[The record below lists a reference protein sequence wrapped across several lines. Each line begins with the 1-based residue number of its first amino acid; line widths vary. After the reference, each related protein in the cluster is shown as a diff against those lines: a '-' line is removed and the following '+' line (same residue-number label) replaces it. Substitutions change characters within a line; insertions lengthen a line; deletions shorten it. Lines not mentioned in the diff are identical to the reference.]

1 MKFLRTLTTTSAAV
15 ALTLGL
21 ATAPLAQAD
30 DKMAPNEKA
39 ASAASRWGGD
49 FSTVDQSKLS
59 TIKEHD
65 VFSKLEEV
73 GIIKRTDPSDPTSDF
88 ERVDP
93 VGNEKQGKIKTF
105 VNSKNEKWRWL
116 LDVNGSNGKVKFMTA
131 TSPSMNN
138 REVPLAVIT
147 PTGNFDTA
155 RPTIYLLNGAG
166 GAEQGMEWLYMTNG
180 KKGKTNLIDF
190 YTSKNVNVVVV
201 EAGAFSYYT
210 DWYNSPH
217 PTDTV
222 EDRTYLPGPQRWET
236 FLTKELP
243 GPLEGEVKRE
253 QTSDDNGNITNANIN
268 GNGQRAIA
276 GMSMSATSALL
287 LAEHNPGF
295 YNAVGSYSG
304 CAATSTP
311 MTNFYVGLTVN
322 RANNATPEQMWGP
335 RGGEYNRFNDAL
347 INSNNLKGTHTYV
360 SASTGLPGEHEN
372 LSSIAEKN
380 GGDLS
385 SAFKSS
391 STLVVEGGAIEAAM
405 FDCTTQLKRKMDREG
420 IDADWNFRATGTHS
434 WPGWKEDIW
443 KSWPTY
449 AAAFGQDAS
458 TEVPTA
464 TPEASEDR
472 SAAPQAA
479 NAETVEKLSPTA
491 EKENEA
497 NAAERNT
504 GALNNVT
511 DAAAA
516 AADALT
522 NGTDTAADA
531 LTDEATARTDTADD
545 LAATN

>member
-1 MKFLRTLTTTSAAV
+1 MKFLRTLTTTSTAV

-30 DKMAPNEKA
+30 DKMAPVAAADAATRWNVDSLDQVDRSQLSVIKQYDDVLPFMAEKGLITKDGNGYVRDA
-39 ASAASRWGGD
+39 NDAIKM
-49 FSTVDQSKLS
+49 TV
-59 TIKEHD
+59 T
-65 VFSKLEEV
+65 
-73 GIIKRTDPSDPTSDF
+73 P
-88 ERVDP
+88 
-93 VGNEKQGKIKTF
+93 
-105 VNSKNEKWRWL
+105 KNEKWRWL
-116 LDVNGSNGKVKFMTA
+116 ADVYRSKGKVKFMTA

-147 PTGNFDTA
+147 PTGNFDAA

-166 GAEQGMEWLYMTNG
+166 GAEQGMDWLYMTNG
-180 KKGKTNLIDF
+180 EKGKTNLIDF
-190 YTSKNVNVVVV
+190 YKSKNVNVVVV

-217 PTDTV
+217 PDDTV
-222 EDRTYLPGPQRWET
+222 ETRTYLPGPQRWET

-243 GPLEGEVKRE
+243 GPLEGEFKRE
-253 QTSDDNGNITNANIN
+253 QTSDGNGNITNANIN

-276 GMSMSATSALL
+276 GMSMSATSSLL
-287 LAEHNPGF
+287 IAEHNPGF

-347 INSNNLKGTHTYV
+347 INSNNLKGTHTYI
-360 SASTGLPGEHEN
+360 SSSTGLPGDHEN
-372 LSSIAEKN
+372 LSSLAENN

-391 STLVVEGGAIEAAM
+391 STLVIEGGAIEAAM

-479 NAETVEKLSPTA
+479 NTATLETHTPTA
-491 EKENEA
+491 EEVDEA
-497 NAAERNT
+497 NDAERNT
-504 GALNNVT
+504 GALNNGT
-511 DAAAA
+511 DAAA
-516 AADALT
+516 T
-522 NGTDTAADA
+522 N
-531 LTDEATARTDTADD
+531 
-545 LAATN
+545 

>member
-21 ATAPLAQAD
+21 AAAPLAQAD
-30 DKMAPNEKA
+30 DKTAPNEKA
-39 ASAASRWGGD
+39 ASAASRWN
-49 FSTVDQSKLS
+49 VDSLDQVDRSQLS
-59 TIKEHD
+59 VIKQYDNVLPFMAEKGLITKD
-65 VFSKLEEV
+65 
-73 GIIKRTDPSDPTSDF
+73 
-88 ERVDP
+88 
-93 VGNEKQGKIKTF
+93 GNDYVRGADDKIKMT
-105 VNSKNEKWRWL
+105 VTPENEKWRWL
-116 LDVNGSNGKVKFMTA
+116 SDVNNSKGKVKFMTA

-180 KKGKTNLIDF
+180 EKGKTNLIDF
-190 YTSKNVNVVVV
+190 YTSKSVNVVVV

-210 DWYNSPH
+210 DWYNPPH

-222 EDRTYLPGPQRWET
+222 EDPTYLPGPQRWET

-243 GPLEGEVKRE
+243 GPLEGELAKDAPEDQPTATDGATV
-253 QTSDDNGNITNANIN
+253 NANIN

-276 GMSMSATSALL
+276 GMSMSATSSLL

-479 NAETVEKLSPTA
+479 NAETVEKLSPNA